1 MRSLLRILLSLL
13 LLIVVLGLLAATL
26 GPFLISPNAA
36 PGIADAGSVAAPDSR
51 FINIGAAGEIPL
63 EIHYLTQP
71 GPAASEAPTGS
82 SETETA
88 IPPFVLLHGFTFNAF
103 TWTQILGPLA
113 SDAPVLAYDQIP
125 YGLSAKPVSPDTTGV
140 DLYSKSAALERLFRV
155 LDALDIQ
162 RAILVGNSSGG
173 TLALEAALAQPERI
187 AGLVLI
193 APWVHSKR
201 PILPSWLVAL
211 PQVERLTLALARYL
225 GTGSPLLAYS
235 YADPSKIDESRRALT
250 GAHRLMAGWDLAWG
264 ALLQRSLTDPVEIAE
279 HLDEINQPALVL
291 TGDNDQVVPPADTEA
306 TATALPNASFAV
318 LQGCGHLPQEE
329 CPQQVTSAIAA
340 WLDAQ
345 EGALAP

>member
-1 MRSLLRILLSLL
+1 
-13 LLIVVLGLLAATL
+13 
-26 GPFLISPNAA
+26 
-36 PGIADAGSVAAPDSR
+36 
-51 FINIGAAGEIPL
+51 
-63 EIHYLTQP
+63 
-71 GPAASEAPTGS
+71 
-82 SETETA
+82 
-88 IPPFVLLHGFTFNAF
+88 VLLHGFTFNAF

-211 PQVERLTLALARYL
+211 PQIERLTLALARYL